1 VTAQDHA
8 QHRLGL
14 LLVTVS
20 AVAWSS
26 AGFFTRLVPVDAW
39 TTLVWRGLSGGLFG
53 TLFALWW
60 MRGQGLAALRG
71 GMGWPGWLVTGLS
84 TLGMVTFIPALKLT
98 SVAHVAIIYATV
110 PFITGV
116 FAWLWLREPLS
127 ARTLA
132 AGALAFAGVLLTL
145 GGTAWQGGLAGDLL
159 ALLMTIA
166 MALAMVAIRRYRNV
180 ALVPTSALSNLLGVV
195 ISLPFAAPLSVD
207 PRGIAYLVL
216 FGLVQMALGLTL
228 FLIGSRLIPAA
239 QAALIGALETPLA
252 PLWVWLAFG
261 ETPSANALLGGAI
274 VIAAVVGHVLL
285 EERGRRLL
293 SPAGVRPS
301 SFRIGKN

>member
-1 VTAQDHA
+1 MTGQDHA
-8 QHRLGL
+8 QYRLGL

-53 TLFALWW
+53 TLFMLWW
-60 MRGQGLAALRG
+60 TNEGLGAFRRMG
-71 GMGWPGWLVTGLS
+71 GPGWLVTGLS

-110 PFITGV
+110 PFITGAL
-116 FAWLWLREPLS
+116 AWLWLGERVS
-127 ARTLA
+127 VRTLA
-132 AGALAFAGVLLTL
+132 AGVLAVAGVLLTL
-145 GGTAWQGGLAGDLL
+145 GGTDWRGGLAGDLL

-166 MALAMVAIRRYRNV
+166 MALAMVAIRRYRDV
-180 ALVPTSALSNLLGVV
+180 SLVPTSALSNLLGVV

-207 PRGIAYLVL
+207 TQGVAYLLL

-274 VIAAVVGHVLL
+274 VVAAVVGDVLL
-285 EERGRRLL
+285 GERSRRL
-293 SPAGVRPS
+293 VRPAS
-301 SFRIGKN
+301 PLQIEP

>member
-1 VTAQDHA
+1 MTTQDHA

-26 AGFFTRLVPVDAW
+26 AGFFTRLVPVDTW
-39 TTLVWRGLSGGLFG
+39 TILVWRGLSGGLFG

-60 MRGQGLAALRG
+60 MGGHGLAALRG

-110 PFITGV
+110 PFITSA
-116 FAWLWLREPLS
+116 FAWIWLREQLS
-127 ARTLA
+127 MRTLA
-132 AGALAFAGVLLTL
+132 AGVFAFAGVLVTL
-145 GGTAWQGGLAGDLL
+145 GGTAWHGGVAGDLL
-159 ALLMTIA
+159 AFLMTVA
-166 MALAMVAIRRYRNV
+166 MALTMVAIRRYRDV

-207 PRGIAYLVL
+207 LLGIGYLIL

-239 QAALIGALETPLA
+239 LAALIGALETPLA

-261 ETPSANALLGGAI
+261 EMPTPNALLGGAM
-274 VIAAVVGHVLL
+274 VIAAVVGHVVL
-285 EERGRRLL
+285 EERSRRLASARNL
-293 SPAGVRPS
+293 QAG
-301 SFRIGKN
+301 

>member
-1 VTAQDHA
+1 VRSDVTADAPA

-53 TLFALWW
+53 ALFMLWW
-60 MRGQGLAALRG
+60 TGEGLGAFRRMG
-71 GMGWPGWLVTGLS
+71 GPGWLVTGLS

-110 PFITGV
+110 PFITGAL
-116 FAWLWLREPLS
+116 AWLWLGERLS
-127 ARTLA
+127 VRTLA
-132 AGALAFAGVLLTL
+132 AGLLAFTGVLITL
-145 GGTAWQGGLAGDLL
+145 RGAAWQGGLAGDLL
-159 ALLMTIA
+159 AFLMTVA
-166 MALAMVAIRRYRNV
+166 MALAMVAIRRYREV
-180 ALVPTSALSNLLGVV
+180 SLVPATVLSNLLGVV

-207 PRGIAYLVL
+207 ARGIAYLVL

-261 ETPSANALLGGAI
+261 ETPSDNALLGGAV

-285 EERGRRLL
+285 EERSRRLAL
-293 SPAGVRPS
+293 QAG
-301 SFRIGKN
+301 

>member
-1 VTAQDHA
+1 MTSPNYAQQHA

-39 TTLVWRGLSGGLFG
+39 TTLVWRGLSGGMFG

-60 MRGQGLAALRG
+60 MRGQGGLAAALRG
-71 GMGWPGWLVTGLS
+71 LGGPGWLVTGLS

-110 PFITGV
+110 PFMTG
-116 FAWLWLREPLS
+116 ALARIWLGERLS

-132 AGALAFAGVLLTL
+132 AGALAFAGVLVTL
-145 GGTAWQGGLAGDLL
+145 GGSTWQGDVAGDLL
-159 ALLMTIA
+159 ALLMTLA
-166 MALAMVAIRRYRNV
+166 MALAMVVIRRYRDV
-180 ALVPTSALSNLLGVV
+180 ALVPASALSNLLGVV
-195 ISLPFAAPLSVD
+195 VSLPFAAPLSVD
-207 PRGIAYLVL
+207 ATGIAYLVL

-228 FLIGSRLIPAA
+228 FLVGSRLIPAA

-261 ETPSANALLGGAI
+261 ETPSASALLGGTI

-285 EERGRRLL
+285 EERGRRLV
-293 SPAGVRPS
+293 PQAG
-301 SFRIGKN
+301 